1 MPANAD
7 HGLAHLGA
15 SHVSVAAKTLASAAR
30 SSHPDRMNP
39 APSPSPIQIRET
51 ADGTLT
57 YLVTMPPEALPQ
69 VRARD
74 IEAAWYRARGAAL
87 GEQWGDLR
95 IFHFLRADGSR
106 TDLALTD
113 PDAACW
119 AAAADRIAG
128 LTTAYGLSLC
138 LRLLALVALLA
149 RARWTAPFFVLER
162 DGARLEPAL
171 LAAAAEATLTPDAA
185 FDSEALRARLAA
197 SEHRAPIKLLGTPA

>member
-1 MPANAD
+1 
-7 HGLAHLGA
+7 
-15 SHVSVAAKTLASAAR
+15 
-30 SSHPDRMNP
+30 MNP

-51 ADGTLT
+51 QDGTLT
-57 YLVTMPPEALPQ
+57 YLVAMPPEALPP

-74 IEAAWYRARGAAL
+74 IEAAWHRARGAAL

-106 TDLALTD
+106 TDFALTD

-128 LTTAYGLSLC
+128 LTTAYGLSFC

-149 RARWTAPFFVLER
+149 QAKWTAAFFALDR
-162 DGARLEPAL
+162 DGARLDPAL
-171 LAAAAEATLTPDAA
+171 LAAAAELALTPDAG
-185 FDSEALRARLAA
+185 FDATLVRTRLAA
-197 SEHRAPIKLLGTPA
+197 LAPIKLLGNPA

>member
-1 MPANAD
+1 
-7 HGLAHLGA
+7 
-15 SHVSVAAKTLASAAR
+15 
-30 SSHPDRMNP
+30 MNP
-39 APSPSPIQIRET
+39 APTPTPIQIRET

-57 YLVTMPPEALPQ
+57 YLVAMPPEALPQ
-69 VRARD
+69 LRARD

-113 PDAACW
+113 
-119 AAAADRIAG
+119 RIAG

-138 LRLLALVALLA
+138 LRLLAHAKWA
-149 RARWTAPFFVLER
+149 APFFALER

-171 LAAAAEATLTPDAA
+171 LAAA
-185 FDSEALRARLAA
+185 FDPEALRTRLAA
-197 SEHRAPIKLLGTPA
+197 TEHRAPIKLLGTPA